1 MLDIIIGT
9 LFIGAVGKLGVD
21 KILDVKE
28 SIETEGIADTL
39 KKEAKNVGDFVSHS
53 YKQKC
58 KEIQKESEKRKKN

>member
-39 KKEAKNVGDFVSHS
+39 KK
-53 YKQKC
+53 KQKC
-58 KEIQKESEKRKKN
+58 W